1 MGLDTTYGHTF
12 IFSRS
17 SLLFAYLPDSQGFGR
32 FYRLI
37 SGCARLKNGHPEQ
50 VENGIQVNVVNDKSA
65 SYAFVPRHR
74 KTIRYAFHDWLTGKV
89 CLG

>member
-17 SLLFAYLPDSQGFGR
+17 SLLFSYLPDSQWFSS

-37 SGCARLKNGHPEQ
+37 SGCARLKIGHLEQ
-50 VENGIQVNVVNDKSA
+50 V
-65 SYAFVPRHR
+65 
-74 KTIRYAFHDWLTGKV
+74 
-89 CLG
+89 